1 MKIVEMND
9 VVKRAIHENKD
20 KHFKV
25 KSVLMGGQT
34 LLSIGPFT
42 IRVKLNNNPSLKKN
56 DTVIIHPETLEV
68 VKI

>member
-9 VVKRAIHENKD
+9 VVKRAIDENKNG
-20 KHFKV
+20 HFVV
-25 KSVLMGGQT
+25 KSILMGGQT

-42 IRVKLNNNPSLKKN
+42 IRVKLDSNASLNRK